1 MDVAD
6 GKCDELK
13 LCLSDAFPEIFSEG
27 AIDFDQLKRVLGKWV
42 EPGKERFGLTWPGKA
57 ECMRIIQQHSVATL
71 KPVRSESVNFD
82 ETRNVFIEGDNL
94 EVLKLLQKSYFS
106 KARLIFID
114 PPYNT
119 GAQFIYPDK
128 YAETLAT
135 YLAYT
140 GQVSSEGKKFS
151 TNVDTAGRF
160 HTRWLNMMYPR
171 LYLARNLLKENGT
184 RSGPVVDL
192 RFLSSSGLDDSD
204 RFRGSHSPEFANE
217 TLDRFVAAGKTVI
230 RDQVLPDR
238 HRVAATLQRLL
249 DRLPVRLAGTARR
262 WAWRGS
268 RRLCRDRIL
277 GLRVGGHF
285 VGRF

>member
-1 MDVAD
+1 MEPERTELTSMDVAD

-184 RSGPVVDL
+184 LFVTIDDHEAYNLKILLDL
-192 RFLSSSGLDDSD
+192 VFGEDNFVASIAWQKVFAKKNKASIS
-204 RFRGSHSPEFANE
+204 GSHDYIFVYVKDINSWTR
-217 TLDRFVAAGKTVI
+217 TLLPRSN
-230 RDQVLPDR
+230 DQLKAEPPR
-238 HRVAATLQRLL
+238 E
-249 DRLPVRLAGTARR
+249 
-262 WAWRGS
+262 S
-268 RRLCRDRIL
+268 RRLHY
-277 GLRVGGHF
+277 LR
-285 VGRF
+285 R